1 MSVFLLSSSSSC
13 ALVRDFHFSQWKLKE
28 PLTNPLTLS
37 KERRSSSSS
46 GGSCVR
52 LANYHRKGKIGVKA
66 FFFNPIDEPILKE
79 ALKEPVAFMGGMFA
93 GLLRL
98 DLKEEPLKEWI
109 ERTVEASGVTEEEID
124 AEGSKPEEVPQQIEI
139 E

>member
-1 MSVFLLSSSSSC
+1 MSFFLLSSSSC
-13 ALVRDFHFSQWKLKE
+13 ALVRDFHFSQWKWKK
-28 PLTNPLTLS
+28 PLINPLTLS
-37 KERRSSSSS
+37 KERRGSSS
-46 GGSCVR
+46 GSCVR
-52 LANYHRKGKIGVKA
+52 LANYHRNSKIGVKA

-109 ERTVEASGVTEEEID
+109 ARTVEASGVTEEEID
-124 AEGSKPEEVPQQIEI
+124 AGGSKPEEVPQQIEI

>member
-13 ALVRDFHFSQWKLKE
+13 ALWKLKE